1 MTYLSL
7 FLIWKCP
14 HRDNVIAFSSSKVI
28 SVLLTFKTPIMA
40 KTKALL
46 HLAVAIFLLSCS
58 SSKKPTVSTPTEPP
72 AQRIPAKFDFS
83 PPSRSNVAATGITIA
98 IVKPTYVGKNAE
110 YYVPPFNEMATS
122 MGNDFEELLTAKG
135 FTVRG
140 PFGSRDEM
148 VYNDKVNSGFILEI
162 GIDINPQYN
171 RKYNSYSHTNWGAI
185 LDKNAPASIST
196 YKMNGEITLGGN
208 LVINA
213 KSSQYGE
220 LIWKKNIALESSS
233 FTYTGSLT
241 WDYIP
246 NSMAEELKKDNQV
259 YNTLSRELE
268 KFYDKALNL
277 AWQQIDPAEMKTV
290 AEQAKKA
297 DKKQ

>member
-1 MTYLSL
+1 
-7 FLIWKCP
+7 
-14 HRDNVIAFSSSKVI
+14 
-28 SVLLTFKTPIMA
+28 MA
-40 KTKALL
+40 KTNALL
-46 HLAVAIFLLSCS
+46 HLAVAILLWGCS
-58 SSKKPTVSTPTEPP
+58 SSKKPTTSTPTEPP

-83 PPSRSNVAATGITIA
+83 PPSRSNVGATGITIA

-148 VYNDKVNSGFILEI
+148 VYNDKVNSSFILEI

-171 RKYNSYSHTNWGAI
+171 RKYTSYSRTNWGAV
-185 LDKNAPASIST
+185 LDKNAPASIVT

-208 LVINA
+208 LIINA

-220 LIWKKNIALESSS
+220 LIWKKNIALDPTS
-233 FTYTGSLT
+233 FTYTGALT
-241 WDYIP
+241 WDYVP
-246 NSMAEELKKDNQV
+246 RSMADELKNDNQV

-277 AWQQIDPAEMKTV
+277 AWQQIDPNEMKTV
-290 AEQAKKA
+290 AEQAKRA